1 MTRLP
6 LEREI
11 GISVPISGS
20 GGAQKRSENPAGFT
34 FTGTSA
40 AATVLAG
47 CGGSAGRGGGGAGRG
62 GGTMGG
68 ALGRLG
74 GALGRGGGGLA
85 GCWLTA
91 ASDDRVMP
99 RKWVRSMKI
108 NAKLLQQTFVIT
120 TFFDALYK
128 KRNIFPT
135 SHTESR

>member
-1 MTRLP
+1 M
-6 LEREI
+6 

-20 GGAQKRSENPAGFT
+20 GGAQNRSENPAGFT

-40 AATVLAG
+40 AAAVLAG
-47 CGGSAGRGGGGAGRG
+47 CGGSGRGGGGAGRG

-91 ASDDRVMP
+91 TSDDRVMP
-99 RKWVRSMKI
+99 DSGRDRLFRDRFEEK
-108 NAKLLQQTFVIT
+108 
-120 TFFDALYK
+120 
-128 KRNIFPT
+128 
-135 SHTESR
+135 

>member
-1 MTRLP
+1 M
-6 LEREI
+6 

-34 FTGTSA
+34 FAGTSA
-40 AATVLAG
+40 AAVLAG
-47 CGGSAGRGGGGAGRG
+47 CGGSGRGGGGAGRG

-91 ASDDRVMP
+91 TSDDRVMP
-99 RKWVRSMKI
+99 ETW
-108 NAKLLQQTFVIT
+108 
-120 TFFDALYK
+120 
-128 KRNIFPT
+128 
-135 SHTESR
+135 

>member
-6 LEREI
+6 LEREM

-34 FTGTSA
+34 FAGTSTA

-85 GCWLTA
+85 GWLTA
-91 ASDDRVMP
+91 TSDDRVMP
-99 RKWVRSMKI
+99 EI
-108 NAKLLQQTFVIT
+108 G
-120 TFFDALYK
+120 
-128 KRNIFPT
+128 
-135 SHTESR
+135 